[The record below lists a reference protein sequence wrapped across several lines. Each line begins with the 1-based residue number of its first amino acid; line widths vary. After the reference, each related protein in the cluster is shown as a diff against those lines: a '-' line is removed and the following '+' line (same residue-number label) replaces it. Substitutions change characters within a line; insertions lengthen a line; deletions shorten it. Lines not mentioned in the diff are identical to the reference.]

1 MQDTDLEACARRDIV
16 AGVFAGGLAVHGDGR
31 FVDCRRVAR
40 AGDGAAGKDRKKSPM
55 FSDVSISHDED

>member
-16 AGVFAGGLAVHGDGR
+16 AGFFADGFAVYGDGR
-31 FVDCRRVAR
+31 IVGCRRVAR
-40 AGDGAAGKDRKKSPM
+40 AGDGAAGKDRKKPPM